1 MKLFLLFCITIPLLA
16 SCSKTEIKEPLEYTG
31 PISEAENVELYYSE
45 QDIVKV
51 KMITPLM
58 HEFKNQDR
66 ECPKGIYLEFY
77 DETGRLE
84 STLKANHAYYFKDQN
99 QWRGRGDVVVKNI
112 QKNEQLNTEELFWK
126 QSDKRIFTDK
136 FVTIRQQDD
145 VIYGE
150 GLDAKE
156 DMSDY
161 TINKISGSFE
171 VKE

>member
-1 MKLFLLFCITIPLLA
+1 MNPRLLIFIAVVATA
-16 SCSKTEIKEPLEYTG
+16 CSQGDLKEPVEYNG
-31 PISEAENVELYYSE
+31 PISEAENVEMFYTE
-45 QDIVKV
+45 VDVIKV

-66 ECPKGIYLEFY
+66 ECPQGIYMEFY

-84 STLKANHAYYFKDQN
+84 STLKANHAYYFKEQN
-99 QWRGRGDVVVKNI
+99 QWRGRGNVIVKNI

-126 QSDKRIFTDK
+126 QSDKKIFTDK

-145 VIYGE
+145 IIYGE
-150 GLDAKE
+150 GLEANE

-161 TINKISGSFE
+161 TINKISGEFG
-171 VKE
+171 VKEE